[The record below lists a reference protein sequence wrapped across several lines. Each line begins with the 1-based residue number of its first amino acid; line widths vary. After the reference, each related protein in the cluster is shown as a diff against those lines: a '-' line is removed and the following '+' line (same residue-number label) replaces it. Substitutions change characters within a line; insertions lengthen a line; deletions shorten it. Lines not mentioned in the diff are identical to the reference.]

1 MVGASEA
8 APLVSVPAA
17 VLVVAGVAKLRAPA
31 AAASALRS
39 AGLPAGRGPA
49 RAVGAVEVLVGAAAL
64 ALPSR
69 PALALAAAL
78 YAALAWF
85 AVRLLRSPAAV
96 ESCGCFGGDA
106 PPSRVHALYDAGA
119 ALLMALAAL
128 SPPPGVAE
136 LAARA
141 PFAGIGLVV
150 ACATAAYAVTLA
162 LGQLPAAVAA
172 YRPPGEAA

>member
-1 MVGASEA
+1 VVGASEA

-17 VLVVAGVAKLRAPA
+17 VLVVAGVAKLRSPA

-39 AGLPAGRGPA
+39 AGLPSGRGRA
-49 RAVGAVEVLVGAAAL
+49 RAVGAVEVLVGASAL

-69 PALALAAAL
+69 PSLALAAAL

-85 AVRLLRSPAAV
+85 AVRLLRLPDAV

-106 PPSRVHALYDAGA
+106 PPSRVHAVYDAGA
-119 ALLMALAAL
+119 ALLIALAAL

-141 PFAGIGLVV
+141 PVAGIGLVV
-150 ACATAAYAVTLA
+150 ACATAAYAMTLV

-172 YRPPGEAA
+172 YRPRGGAA